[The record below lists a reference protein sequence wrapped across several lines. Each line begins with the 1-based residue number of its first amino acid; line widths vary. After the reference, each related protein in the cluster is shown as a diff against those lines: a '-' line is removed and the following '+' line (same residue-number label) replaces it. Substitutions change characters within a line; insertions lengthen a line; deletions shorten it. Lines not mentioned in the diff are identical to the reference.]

1 MQQAPAT
8 YGLATQLRTPPMD
21 DNSFHSSTQGAPYTA
36 KNVTPAMRDEL
47 KTSPRLS
54 SAPTWAARPGPD
66 GHSDYAG
73 SQPTRS
79 IKQLRQENGKSLPAT
94 RRDSKASHR
103 YGFDGGAVPFQ
114 GGGDQLSGYQ
124 QHQGFAKPQ
133 LHARTLSSDTYAAP
147 PPRPAR
153 PGSPDDGYKRGAT
166 AAHGPRHGHSVSVPS
181 VNGYEYDN
189 APRLDLGIQLDNAQ
203 SGSTYHASGGH
214 SHHHS
219 SRQSQPPMSPPTET
233 EEEGMYEANVS
244 VGVAQRLQRA
254 NSYRKPSVNLLGPG
268 QNRDSSGS
276 QHLSP
281 LDHAAAENHLREQ
294 RRASGSSRGS
304 TSDRSIGQ
312 GQRQSFSGSGSAPAT
327 AVARRGSSVYI
338 PNTGT
343 VHNGPTYT
351 QQQYPTTQSQ
361 SLPAPVPASEALAR
375 LDLKMLSLAKRT
387 AHLSDLPG
395 YGWRLNLL
403 EKLEEIMG
411 SYLSM
416 QEAEAILS
424 IGDGP
429 DKKSNR
435 RADRKSLIG
444 MPTASPKKP
453 SPAKAK
459 QADKGGFFSKMKRR
473 LGQPQADDKSHHSS
487 APTTKAIFGVPLAT
501 VAEYG
506 FVTSMIAGQRHD
518 LPGVCFSAV
527 EEIYRRGQGMNVPGL
542 MHLAGEASRVAKLV
556 AIYDSP
562 PDYGEQHDL
571 SIESIHNVTSLLKKY
586 LRDLPEPILDQRLWR
601 LYLLACV
608 DSANPSKNRVACAQ
622 ILLRL
627 LPTPNFSLLVYLTA
641 FLSQMPLFPEN
652 RLTLESVSAI
662 FGPAVMS
669 PRPGPS
675 TANKLQKFVSNGMHI
690 SGPIDTY
697 EMTGSNAKKAQD
709 GLLWLLNNWSSVAD
723 GLLEPDFDIDVDAV
737 LDRTPRVDDS
747 QHYDQ
752 YEHYDDQ
759 QRYDDA
765 DVDAH
770 ESHAMPVNFEGTRP
784 RADSANFDAA
794 SAHTLEISALSPSAD
809 EAPEPVASHEA
820 PRKAPAP
827 VAVSA
832 PMAVGSAATP
842 SPIGTT
848 RSSTG
853 SPIMPKSF
861 GLPSMVSPTHDE
873 DEAPSPRTPQP
884 PTFAAPEATAS
895 AALDGGREEDLAPM
909 TPPKDHGDWHSRK
922 GSVPS
927 GSGSNKGSG
936 GGKVDSNPGTTRSS
950 QSSGDD
956 SSLHSAYEP
965 TPKIEQKEA
974 EGAEEAVAQPKQ
986 VVASTDPSVP
996 RAQPEDEF
1004 GPLAP
1009 GSSVLEDLLEFDNS
1023 SIYSFPAPP
1032 DAMSAK
1038 RPASHHVNV
1047 AAFEPRRQQ
1056 RGSVS
1061 TDHSVTLVRSS
1072 GEQLREAQQLIE
1084 SQRHDIQ
1091 TLWKQLTDLEAERTA
1106 DRNEMLQLRDE
1117 LRALRQ
1123 ELTASAALARQ
1134 QQEQKLTNEDDDD
1147 DDKRWEAAKAKMQQQ
1162 HEVVIASM
1170 DAKYQATLKEAASLK
1185 EELKRVQQER
1195 QREQEDAEHKVKELE
1210 SQLNGIRSLLS
1221 MSIKMQ

>member
-1 MQQAPAT
+1 MQQAAPAT
-8 YGLATQLRTPPMD
+8 YGLASQLRTPPMD
-21 DNSFHSSTQGAPYTA
+21 DGTGAFYSTSSQGAPYGA

-47 KTSPRLS
+47 RTSPRLS
-54 SAPTWAARPGPD
+54 STPAWASRAPAPD
-66 GHSDYAG
+66 T
-73 SQPTRS
+73 QKS

-103 YGFDGGAVPFQ
+103 YGFDGAGGG
-114 GGGDQLSGYQ
+114 GGGD
-124 QHQGFAKPQ
+124 HQAQSYTSLGKPQ
-133 LHARTLSSDTYAAP
+133 LHARTLSSDTYGAP

-153 PGSPDDGYKRGAT
+153 PGSPDDGSFKRGAQ
-166 AAHGPRHGHSVSVPS
+166 AHGPLSRHGHSASVP
-181 VNGYEYDN
+181 NARYDYDN
-189 APRLDLGIQLDNAQ
+189 APARLDLGIQLDNAQ
-203 SGSTYHASGGH
+203 GATTYHAAAGGH
-214 SHHHS
+214 SHQAHS
-219 SRQSQPPMSPPTET
+219 HLARAPMSPTTET
-233 EEEGMYEANVS
+233 DEEGMYEANVS

-254 NSYRKPSVNLLGPG
+254 NSYRKASVNVLQ

-294 RRASGSSRGS
+294 RRTSSSSRGS
-304 TSDRSIGQ
+304 TGERGIGQ
-312 GQRQSFSGSGSAPAT
+312 GQRQSYSGPGSAPAT
-327 AVARRGSSVYI
+327 TTPAHRGSSVYI
-338 PNTGT
+338 PNSGAIP
-343 VHNGPTYT
+343 VNQTYT
-351 QQQYPTTQSQ
+351 QQPPAPQSLQ
-361 SLPAPVPASEALAR
+361 SLPAPVPAAEALAR

-453 SPAKAK
+453 AATKAK
-459 QADKGGFFSKMKRR
+459 SGDKGGFFSKMKRK
-473 LGQPQADDKSHHSS
+473 LGQPQADDKTHQS
-487 APTTKAIFGVPLAT
+487 AQPTTKAIFGVPLAT

-562 PDYGEQHDL
+562 PDYGEHHDL

-608 DSANPSKNRVACAQ
+608 DSAHPSKNRVACAQ

-690 SGPIDTY
+690 SGPTDTY
-697 EMTGSNAKKAQD
+697 EMSGSNAKKAQD

-723 GLLEPDFDIDVDAV
+723 GLLEPDFDVDVDAV
-737 LDRTPRVDDS
+737 LDRTPRAEELEE
-747 QHYDQ
+747 
-752 YEHYDDQ
+752 YEPYDD

-765 DVDAH
+765 EVEGLGAR
-770 ESHAMPVNFEGTRP
+770 EMPVNFDGPARP

-794 SAHTLEISALSPSAD
+794 SAHTLEISAMSPTAED
-809 EAPEPVASHEA
+809 VQEPVLLTEA
-820 PRKAPAP
+820 PRKAPTP
-827 VAVSA
+827 IAVSA
-832 PMAVGSAATP
+832 PMTAGSTATP

-848 RSSTG
+848 QSSNG
-853 SPIMPKSF
+853 SPILPKSF
-861 GLPSMVSPTHDE
+861 GHLPSTTSPAPQNDDE
-873 DEAPSPRTPQP
+873 GPSPRTPQP
-884 PTFAAPEATAS
+884 PVFATMTNS
-895 AALDGGREEDLAPM
+895 GQEEDLAPM
-909 TPPKDHGDWHSRK
+909 TPPKDGNDWQSRK
-922 GSVPS
+922 GSTS
-927 GSGSNKGSG
+927 TSNKGSN

-950 QSSGDD
+950 HSSGDD

-965 TPKIEQKEA
+965 TPKIEQEETDGAKDQVPDDRKHAAEA
-974 EGAEEAVAQPKQ
+974 TTVR
-986 VVASTDPSVP
+986 VSDPRLS
-996 RAQPEDEF
+996 RAQPEDEY
-1004 GPLAP
+1004 GPIAP

-1032 DAMSAK
+1032 DAKSAK
-1038 RPASHHVNV
+1038 RPSSHHVNL

-1056 RGSVS
+1056 RGSVA
-1061 TDHSVTLVRSS
+1061 TDNSVTLVRSS

-1106 DRNEMLQLRDE
+1106 DRQEMMSLRDE
-1117 LRALRQ
+1117 LRLLRQ
-1123 ELTASAALARQ
+1123 ELTTSAALARQ
-1134 QQEQKLTNEDDDD
+1134 QQERQILEANDGNDEDD
-1147 DDKRWEAAKAKMQQQ
+1147 KKWEAAKAKMQQQ

-1170 DAKYQATLKEAASLK
+1170 DTKYQSALKETASLK
-1185 EELKRVQQER
+1185 DELKRVQQER
-1195 QREQEDAEHKVKELE
+1195 QREHDDAEHRVAELE